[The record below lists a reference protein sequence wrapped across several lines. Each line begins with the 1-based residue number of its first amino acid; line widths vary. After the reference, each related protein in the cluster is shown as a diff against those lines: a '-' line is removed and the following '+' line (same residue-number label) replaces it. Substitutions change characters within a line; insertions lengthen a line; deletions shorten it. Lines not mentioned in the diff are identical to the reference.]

1 MPTDMSGVTPQNRTS
16 NTSSTGKAI
25 NAVFEDP
32 KDRQVSIDDFL
43 QLMAAQLKNQD
54 FMNPV
59 DDTQYMAQLAQFTT
73 LQQMEEMAYNSK
85 TTFASSMVGKTAVAA
100 KINANGDLK
109 RTEGV
114 IDKVSFVDNKFLFYI
129 GGLGFTMDEIMEVT
143 QAKASDSAG
152 NENNSSSTGG
162 AGDNNGGSGDNN
174 ANNENN
180 A

>member
-16 NTSSTGKAI
+16 KSSSTGKTI

-129 GGLGFTMDEIMEVT
+129 GSLGFTMDEIMEVT
-143 QAKASDSAG
+143 QTKA
-152 NENNSSSTGG
+152 SSSTGG
-162 AGDNNGGSGDNN
+162 ETNGGSTDGAGDNSGGEAGNKSNT
-174 ANNENN
+174 
-180 A
+180 